1 MITREEFLD
10 FDSKVYFNNQ
20 VDLDK
25 VIILITDYCT
35 IKGKDNEW
43 IDKFVQ
49 GLMNVGQLLISQA
62 IPVLQEYYE
71 KKFEII
77 KIIDLKNNRVV
88 KID

>member
-10 FDSKVYFNNQ
+10 FDSKVYFNNK

-43 IDKFVQ
+43 IDKFIQ

>member
-49 GLMNVGQLLISQA
+49 GLMNVGQFLISQA